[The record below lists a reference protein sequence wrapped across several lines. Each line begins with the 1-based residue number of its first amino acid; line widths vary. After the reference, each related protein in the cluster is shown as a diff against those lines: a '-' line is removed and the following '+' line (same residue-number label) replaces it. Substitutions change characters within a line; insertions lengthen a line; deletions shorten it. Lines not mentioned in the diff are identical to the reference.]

1 MCPTQSESSIDH
13 VNSPMK
19 HYVITSLTWHLEQE
33 SLYTRL
39 KYIQSYVKHSIHG
52 KMYALVHVASKVCS
66 PAAILLRREVAPPKR
81 MRFSTSLETCV
92 QALDDYRSRL
102 FRLCVHPLI
111 EKNVGDFV
119 VLD

>member
-1 MCPTQSESSIDH
+1 
-13 VNSPMK
+13 MK
-19 HYVITSLTWHLEQE
+19 RYVIASLPWQE

-66 PAAILLRREVAPPKR
+66 PAATHLRRQVAPPKR
-81 MRFSTSLETCV
+81 MRFYTSLGTCV
-92 QALDDYRSRL
+92 QALKDCSSRL